1 MARNRAEVQRRRGF
15 TLIELLVV
23 IAIIAVLVGL
33 LLPAVQKVRE
43 AAARMSCSNNLRQIG
58 LAAVQYEHATQ
69 KLATNGADT
78 ALLPAA
84 GPPPTYGKGEWNAL
98 FQFLPYI
105 EQTGI
110 YEDPTVGTQ
119 SGVKLYLC
127 PARGRIQFSTTT
139 ATPGPLANLNGPFT
153 DYAINALFDTSVTP
167 VAVGFP
173 GPAAGG
179 FSNAGPSAKNRVS
192 IATVTTING
201 TSNTIY
207 AGEKSLGID
216 GYRTTTSGGGNN
228 EENIFSGGWPGTGR
242 NTTGLVKDPQLGP
255 SAYWGSPFG
264 SGCPFVFLDGHVT
277 FVAYTVDAVEFR
289 KALNYLNKL
298 PVSLE

>member
-78 ALLPAA
+78 VLLPA
-84 GPPPTYGKGEWNAL
+84 PPATYGKAEWNAL

-105 EQTGI
+105 EQTGMF
-110 YEDPTVGTQ
+110 EDPTLGTQ

-139 ATPGPLANLNGPFT
+139 TAPPSGPAPNLNGPFT
-153 DYAINALFDTSVTP
+153 DYAINALYDATVTP
-167 VAVGFP
+167 AAVGFP
-173 GPAAGG
+173 GSANSG
-179 FSNAGPSAKNRVS
+179 FSNAGPTAKNRVS
-192 IATVTTING
+192 IATVTSING

-216 GYRTTTSGGGNN
+216 GYRITNSGGNN
-228 EENIFSGGWPGTGR
+228 EENIFSGGWLGTGR
-242 NTTGLVKDPQLGP
+242 NTTALVKDPQLGP
-255 SAYWGSPFG
+255 STSWGSPFG
-264 SGCPFVFLDGHVT
+264 NGCPFVFLDGHVT
-277 FVAYTVDAVEFR
+277 FVSYSVDAVEFR

-298 PVSLE
+298 PVSLD